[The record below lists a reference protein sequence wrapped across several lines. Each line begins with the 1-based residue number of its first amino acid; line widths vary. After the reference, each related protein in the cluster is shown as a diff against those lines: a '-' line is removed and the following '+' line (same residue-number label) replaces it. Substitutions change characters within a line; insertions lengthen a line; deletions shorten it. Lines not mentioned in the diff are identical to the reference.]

1 MRATTLFPFALL
13 LCGVLLAITLSSA
26 SSLPVATPG
35 AAMDAQDASAGLVEP
50 ARTYRKRTAKRRGYR
65 RPYYAPYFCAR
76 PYQLRYWQ
84 YYAPICYPL

>member
-1 MRATTLFPFALL
+1 MRATSLFIFALL
-13 LCGVLLAITLSSA
+13 LCGVLSAITFRPA
-26 SSLPVATPG
+26 SSLPATPG
-35 AAMDAQDASAGLVEP
+35 AAVDTQDLSNGLVEQ
-50 ARTYRKRTAKRRGYR
+50 ARTYRKRKARRRGYR